1 MSNVV
6 VLGASD
12 KPERYSYKAM
22 LLLAQKGH
30 VALGV
35 NPRLDSIAG
44 HPCVAN
50 LPAAKVK
57 LSNIDTLTVYV
68 SPELSTPLL
77 AEILALK
84 PRRVIFNPGSEN
96 NELMQKLQKAG
107 IEVEAAC
114 TLVLLNTAQF

>member
-30 VALGV
+30 TPLGV
-35 NPRLDSIAG
+35 NPKLDSIAG
-44 HPCVAN
+44 LACVAN
-50 LPAAKVK
+50 LRAAKEK
-57 LSNIDTLTVYV
+57 MSAIDTLTMYV

-77 AEILALK
+77 NDILFMK

-96 NELMQKLQKAG
+96 DELMEKLEKAG